1 MLLLV
6 LLLARFFNYIPEAG
20 LWMNTQRPEWN
31 DANNALVTAV
41 EECFGPDSPLIQE
54 LGGYDYSLPSDADVP
69 PGLNA
74 WYNDFLED
82 ERE

>member
-1 MLLLV
+1 M
-6 LLLARFFNYIPEAG
+6 IPD
-20 LWMNTQRPEWN
+20 LPPYLRDRMR

-41 EECFGPDSPLIQE
+41 SECFGPDSPLIQE